1 MVFCNINMDYKIFKN
16 NIKITIPAV
25 KNYKLPNIYKCKMPQ
40 NLKNDHITDSIAMN
54 WSGLPTNGK
63 YLQLK
68 IMDTTCIYGC
78 NKNCKFTHWN
88 AKFPINNDG
97 EFEEFFKIKN
107 NKRIGIKKNGAKSI
121 KKYILNNDFKL
132 KTYVPFCTPPKQ
144 KHSFVIEGSIFNKN
158 HKIIAK
164 AISDPFLI

>member
-1 MVFCNINMDYKIFKN
+1 MPFCNKSMKYKIFEN
-16 NIKITIPAV
+16 NVKIKIPAI
-25 KNYKLPNIYKCKMPQ
+25 KDYKLPNIYKCKIPED
-40 NLKNDHITDSIAMN
+40 LKHDNITDSIAVN
-54 WSGLPTNGK
+54 WSGLPSKCK

-88 AKFPINNDG
+88 AKFPIKNDG
-97 EFEEFFKIKN
+97 KYEDLFIIKN
-107 NKRIGIKKNGAKSI
+107 NKRVGLKRNSAKNI

-144 KHSFVIEGSIFNKN
+144 KHSFVIEGIVFNKDN
-158 HKIIAK
+158 KIIAK